1 MHTYFVLSVY
11 TVQCVVR
18 DRCVYGDNVTDLE
31 DIRRSP
37 EPWKSKDGD
46 CFMPFEEVCRL
57 TWATVAVWA
66 MLLMC
71 TVILLAKEV
80 SRNKFLY
87 KKKPTRIPVHMFFV
101 FSDLSTHALPEA
113 VLPELGELGA
123 ALHHSQCDPDKVR
136 KVRFSPLNN

>member
-80 SRNKFLY
+80 SRNQFLY
-87 KKKPTRIPVHMFFV
+87 KKKPTRIPVYTFV
-101 FSDLSTHALPEA
+101 LSFQIFQLM
-113 VLPELGELGA
+113 
-123 ALHHSQCDPDKVR
+123 HSQKQYFQNWENWVQLCIIVNVILIR
-136 KVRFSPLNN
+136 